1 MKLLT
6 SAEMRD
12 LEQRAAAAGTPTDE
26 LMEQAGLAVAQEVWM
41 QLGSLEDRR
50 IVALV
55 GPGANG
61 GDALVAARHLAEWG
75 AQVRCYALRPRD
87 DDRWRAALDAGAV
100 GGDVEQDDNF
110 EALDALMQGAET
122 VIDGL
127 LGTGRAR
134 PIEGELAQIMQ
145 RLAAARSRAVPP
157 KLIAVDLPTGV
168 DADSGRADT
177 LTVAADETV
186 TFHAPKVGLYLQ
198 PGAAFAGSVQTVEI
212 GIPAGLDDHLGTELL
227 ERRAAKALLPQ
238 RAPDAHKGTHGTLL
252 IVAGSARYPGA
263 AILAANAAYRAGAGL
278 VTVAA
283 PASLYHA
290 MIAAAPE
297 ATWLPL
303 PDHDHPGA
311 IGPAALPLLREAAQ
325 TASALA
331 IGCGLGLHEATGEL
345 VHQLLADDALA
356 HLPAIVVDADAL
368 NHLAA
373 GRSAADTPSQR
384 AAAPPDSPAPT
395 IGGSAAPNAPGQRVA
410 ADRRA
415 ATDTPGQHAAT
426 GRSAADTPDSP
437 TPANDES
444 AAFNAS
450 GRWNAAAP
458 LILTPHPGEMARLTN
473 RANDDVQSARL
484 DLARDSAADWSAT
497 VVLKGANTI
506 IAAPDGRARVSEIA
520 QPALATAGTG
530 DVLTGA
536 IGALLAQG
544 LPPYAAATLA
554 VYLHADAG
562 NKAARARGTI
572 GVTATDAAEHLATAT
587 RSLAGE
593 DPIETPAL
601 GGGLPLG
608 GGFGGD
614 LSGGLEQGMGGGLE
628 ALLGGGPPQ

>member
-12 LEQRAAAAGTPTDE
+12 LEQRAAAAGTPTDD

-100 GGDVEQDDNF
+100 GGDVEQDDKF

-134 PIEGELAQIMQ
+134 PIEGDLAQIMQ

-168 DADSGRADT
+168 DADSGRADP

-283 PASLYHA
+283 PASIYQA

-325 TASALA
+325 TADALA
-331 IGCGLGLHEATGEL
+331 IGCGLGLHEATGQL

-373 GRSAADTPSQR
+373 GQNAATDVSDQRTADSTNSPTPANGEST
-384 AAAPPDSPAPT
+384 APD
-395 IGGSAAPNAPGQRVA
+395 APGQR
-410 ADRRA
+410 
-415 ATDTPGQHAAT
+415 AAT

-473 RANDDVQSARL
+473 RSNDDVQSARL
-484 DLARDSAADWSAT
+484 DLARNSAADWSAT
-497 VVLKGANTI
+497 IVLKGANTI

-520 QPALATAGTG
+520 QPALATAGAG

-544 LPPYAAATLA
+544 LNPYDAATLA
-554 VYLHADAG
+554 VYLHAEAG

-572 GVTATDAAEHLATAT
+572 STTARDAAEHLATAT

-593 DPIETPAL
+593 DPIETPTL
-601 GGGLPLG
+601 GAGLPLG
-608 GGFGGD
+608 GNFGSD
-614 LSGGLEQGMGGGLE
+614 LPGAMDQGMSGGLE
-628 ALLGGGPPQ
+628 ALLGGAPPQ

>member
-6 SAEMRD
+6 STEMRD
-12 LEQRAAAAGTPTDE
+12 LEQRAAAAGTPTDD

-87 DDRWRAALDAGAV
+87 DDRWRAALEAGAV
-100 GGDVEQDDNF
+100 GGDVEQDDHF
-110 EALDALMQGAET
+110 EALDALMHGAET

-134 PIEGELAQIMQ
+134 PIEGDLAQIMQ

-168 DADSGRADT
+168 DADSGRADP

-303 PDHDHPGA
+303 PDAEHPGA

-325 TASALA
+325 TATALA
-331 IGCGLGLHEATGEL
+331 LGCGLGLHEATGEL
-345 VHQLLADDALA
+345 VHQLLADEALA
-356 HLPAIVVDADAL
+356 QLPAIVVDADAL

-373 GRSAADTPSQR
+373 AGQDAGRGWS
-384 AAAPPDSPAPT
+384 
-395 IGGSAAPNAPGQRVA
+395 
-410 ADRRA
+410 
-415 ATDTPGQHAAT
+415 
-426 GRSAADTPDSP
+426 
-437 TPANDES
+437 
-444 AAFNAS
+444 
-450 GRWNAAAP
+450 AAAP

-484 DLARDSAADWSAT
+484 DLARNSVAQWSAT

-536 IGALLAQG
+536 IGALIAQG
-544 LPPYAAATLA
+544 LPPYDAATLA
-554 VYLHADAG
+554 VYLHAEAG

-572 GVTATDAAEHLATAT
+572 STTAGDIAEHLATAT

-601 GGGLPLG
+601 GAGLGMPG
-608 GGFGGD
+608 AFGSD
-614 LSGGLEQGMGGGLE
+614 LEQGMGGGLE
-628 ALLGGGPPQ
+628 SLFGGAAPQ

>member
-6 SAEMRD
+6 AAEMRD
-12 LEQRAAAAGTPTDE
+12 LERRAEAAGTSTDE

-87 DDRWRAALDAGAV
+87 DDRWRAALEAGAV
-100 GGDVEQDDNF
+100 GGDVEQDDEF

-134 PIEGELAQIMQ
+134 PITDDLAEIMQ
-145 RLAAARSRAVPP
+145 RLAAARARTVPP

-168 DADSGRADT
+168 DADSGRADP

-198 PGAAFAGSVQTVEI
+198 PGASFAGSVQTVEI

-238 RAPDAHKGTHGTLL
+238 RAPDAHKGTNGTLL

-263 AILAANAAYRAGAGL
+263 AILAANGAYRAGAGL

-283 PASLYHA
+283 PASLYPA

-303 PDHDHPGA
+303 PDDEHPGA
-311 IGPAALPLLREAAQ
+311 IGPSALPLLREAAAS
-325 TASALA
+325 ASALA
-331 IGCGLGLHEATGEL
+331 VGCGLGLAEPTGQL
-345 VHQLLADDALA
+345 VHQLLADDAVA
-356 HLPAIVVDADAL
+356 HLPGVVVDADAL

-373 GRSAADTPSQR
+373 AGRSDDAW
-384 AAAPPDSPAPT
+384 
-395 IGGSAAPNAPGQRVA
+395 G
-410 ADRRA
+410 
-415 ATDTPGQHAAT
+415 
-426 GRSAADTPDSP
+426 
-437 TPANDES
+437 
-444 AAFNAS
+444 
-450 GRWNAAAP
+450 AAAP

-473 RANDDVQSARL
+473 RSNDDVQSARL
-484 DLARDSAADWSAT
+484 DLARDSAREWSAA

-544 LPPYAAATLA
+544 LPPYEAATLA
-554 VYLHADAG
+554 VYLHAEAG
-562 NKAARARGTI
+562 NRAARARGTI
-572 GVTATDAAEHLATAT
+572 GVTATDAAEHLATAS

-601 GGGLPLG
+601 GAALPL

-614 LSGGLEQGMGGGLE
+614 LPAGLEQGIGGGLE
-628 ALLGGGPPQ
+628 ALLGGAPPR

>member
-12 LEQRAAAAGTPTDE
+12 LEQRAEAAGTSTDE

-87 DDRWRAALDAGAV
+87 DDRWQAALDAGAA

-110 EALDALMQGAET
+110 EALDALLHGAET
-122 VIDGL
+122 IIDGL
-127 LGTGRAR
+127 LGTGRSRAV
-134 PIEGELAQIMQ
+134 EGDLAEVMQ
-145 RLAAARSRAVPP
+145 RLATARSRSVPP

-168 DADSGRADT
+168 DADSGRADP
-177 LTVAADETV
+177 LAVAADETV

-212 GIPAGLDDHLGTELL
+212 GIPTGLDDHLGTELL

-263 AILAANAAYRAGAGL
+263 AILAANGAYRAGAGL

-303 PDHDHPGA
+303 PDDDHPGA
-311 IGPAALPLLREAAQ
+311 IGPAALPILRDALESAN
-325 TASALA
+325 ALA
-331 IGCGLGLHEATGEL
+331 VGCGLGLRDATSEL

-356 HLPAIVVDADAL
+356 HLLGVVVDADAL

-373 GRSAADTPSQR
+373 GPGWTAT
-384 AAAPPDSPAPT
+384 APP
-395 IGGSAAPNAPGQRVA
+395 I
-410 ADRRA
+410 
-415 ATDTPGQHAAT
+415 
-426 GRSAADTPDSP
+426 
-437 TPANDES
+437 
-444 AAFNAS
+444 F
-450 GRWNAAAP
+450 
-458 LILTPHPGEMARLTN
+458 TPHPGEMARLTK
-473 RANDDVQSARL
+473 RSNDAVQSARL
-484 DLARDSAADWSAT
+484 DLSRDSAADWRAT

-544 LPPYAAATLA
+544 LPPYEAATLA

-562 NKAARARGTI
+562 NRAARTRGTI
-572 GVTATDAAEHLATAT
+572 AVTAGDIADHLALAS
-587 RSLAGE
+587 RSLSGE
-593 DPIETPAL
+593 EPIETPTL
-601 GGGLPLG
+601 GAGLGMP

-614 LSGGLEQGMGGGLE
+614 LSGGLEQGMPAGGGLE
-628 ALLGGGPPQ
+628 SLFGGANPLQ

>member
-12 LEQRAAAAGTPTDE
+12 LEQRAAAAGTPTDD

-87 DDRWRAALDAGAV
+87 DDRWRAALEAGAV

-134 PIEGELAQIMQ
+134 PIEGDLAQIMQ

-168 DADSGRADT
+168 DADSGRADP

-212 GIPAGLDDHLGTELL
+212 GIPDGLDDHLGTELL
-227 ERRAAKALLPQ
+227 ERRAAKALLPK

-252 IVAGSARYPGA
+252 IIAGSARYPGA

-283 PASLYHA
+283 PASLYQA

-325 TASALA
+325 TATALA

-345 VHQLLADDALA
+345 VHQLLADDALS

-373 GRSAADTPSQR
+373 ADRSAADPPHSPTPTNGESTAIDAPGQR
-384 AAAPPDSPAPT
+384 ATADTPDSPTPT
-395 IGGSAAPNAPGQRVA
+395 NGGSAAPNAPDQ
-410 ADRRA
+410 RA
-415 ATDTPGQHAAT
+415 AA
-426 GRSAADTPDSP
+426 
-437 TPANDES
+437 
-444 AAFNAS
+444 
-450 GRWNAAAP
+450 GRWPAAAP
-458 LILTPHPGEMARLTN
+458 LILTPHPGEMARLTD
-473 RANDDVQSARL
+473 RSNDDVQSARL
-484 DLARDSAADWSAT
+484 DLARNSAADWSAT

-506 IAAPDGRARVSEIA
+506 IAASDGRARVSEIA

-544 LPPYAAATLA
+544 LTPYDAATLA

-572 GVTATDAAEHLATAT
+572 SVTATDAAEHLATAT

-593 DPIETPAL
+593 DPIETPTL
-601 GGGLPLG
+601 GAGLPLG
-608 GGFGGD
+608 GGFGND
-614 LSGGLEQGMGGGLE
+614 LSSSLEQGIGGGLE
-628 ALLGGGPPQ
+628 ALLGGAPPQ

>member
-6 SAEMRD
+6 AAEMRD
-12 LEQRAAAAGTPTDE
+12 LEQRAADAGTSTDE
-26 LMEQAGLAVAQEVWM
+26 LMEQAGLAVAQECWM

-87 DDRWRAALDAGAV
+87 DQRWRDALQAGAV
-100 GGDVEQDDNF
+100 GGDLAQDDNF
-110 EALDALMQGAET
+110 EALDALMHGAET

-127 LGTGRAR
+127 LGTGRSR
-134 PIEGELAQIMQ
+134 PIAGDLAQIMQ
-145 RLAAARSRAVPP
+145 RLAAARSRTVPP
-157 KLIAVDLPTGV
+157 KLIAVDLPSGV
-168 DADSGRADT
+168 DADSGRADP

-198 PGAAFAGSVQTVEI
+198 PGASFAGAVQAVEI
-212 GIPAGLDDHLGTELL
+212 GIPAGLDNHLGTELL

-278 VTVAA
+278 VTVAT
-283 PASLYHA
+283 PASLYPA

-311 IGPAALPLLREAAQ
+311 IGPAALPLLREALQ
-325 TASALA
+325 SASALA
-331 IGCGLGLHEATGEL
+331 IGCGLGLAEPTAEL
-345 VHQLLADDALA
+345 VHQLLSDPALA
-356 HLPAIVVDADAL
+356 HLPGIVVDADAL

-373 GRSAADTPSQR
+373 G
-384 AAAPPDSPAPT
+384 
-395 IGGSAAPNAPGQRVA
+395 PGW
-410 ADRRA
+410 
-415 ATDTPGQHAAT
+415 
-426 GRSAADTPDSP
+426 S
-437 TPANDES
+437 
-444 AAFNAS
+444 
-450 GRWNAAAP
+450 AAAP
-458 LILTPHPGEMARLTN
+458 LVLTPHPGEMARLTN
-473 RANDDVQSARL
+473 RSNDDVQTARL
-484 DLARDSAADWSAT
+484 TLTRESAAEWQAT
-497 VVLKGANTI
+497 VVLKGANTVV
-506 IAAPDGRARVSEIA
+506 AAPDRRARVSEIA

-544 LPPYAAATLA
+544 LPPYEAATLG

-562 NKAARARGTI
+562 NRAARTRGTI
-572 GVTATDAAEHLATAT
+572 GVTAGDIAEHLALAS

-593 DPIETPAL
+593 EPIETPAL
-601 GGGLPLG
+601 GGGLGLG
-608 GGFGGD
+608 GAM
-614 LSGGLEQGMGGGLE
+614 EQGMGGMAGGLE
-628 ALLGGGPPQ
+628 SLFGGAPPEL

>member
-12 LEQRAAAAGTPTDE
+12 LEQRAAAAGTPTDD

-100 GGDVEQDDNF
+100 GGDVEQDDHF
-110 EALDALMQGAET
+110 EALDALMHGAET

-134 PIEGELAQIMQ
+134 PIEGDLAQIMQ

-168 DADSGRADT
+168 DADSGRADP

-227 ERRAAKALLPQ
+227 ERRAAKALLPR

-278 VTVAA
+278 VAVAA
-283 PASLYHA
+283 PASLYQA

-303 PDHDHPGA
+303 PDAEHPGA

-325 TASALA
+325 TATALA
-331 IGCGLGLHEATGEL
+331 VGCGLGLHEATGQL

-356 HLPAIVVDADAL
+356 LLPGIVVDADAL

-373 GRSAADTPSQR
+373 GDGVGQGWSA
-384 AAAPPDSPAPT
+384 
-395 IGGSAAPNAPGQRVA
+395 V
-410 ADRRA
+410 
-415 ATDTPGQHAAT
+415 
-426 GRSAADTPDSP
+426 
-437 TPANDES
+437 
-444 AAFNAS
+444 
-450 GRWNAAAP
+450 AP

-473 RANDDVQSARL
+473 RANDDVQRARL
-484 DLARDSAADWSAT
+484 DLARNSAARWSAT

-544 LPPYAAATLA
+544 LPPYDAATLA
-554 VYLHADAG
+554 VYLHAEAG
-562 NKAARARGTI
+562 NKAARACGTI
-572 GVTATDAAEHLATAT
+572 STTAGDAAEHLATAT

-593 DPIETPAL
+593 DPIETPSL
-601 GGGLPLG
+601 GGLPLG
-608 GGFGGD
+608 GNFGSD
-614 LSGGLEQGMGGGLE
+614 LSGGMEQGGGLE
-628 ALLGGGPPQ
+628 SLLGGGAPQ